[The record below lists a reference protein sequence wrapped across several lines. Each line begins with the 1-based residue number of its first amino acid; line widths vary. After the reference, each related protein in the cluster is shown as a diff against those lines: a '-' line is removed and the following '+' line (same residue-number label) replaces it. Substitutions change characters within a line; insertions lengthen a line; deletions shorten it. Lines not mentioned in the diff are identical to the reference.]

1 MASLSRKKKRR
12 SRYSKGELNRLIDDI
27 IHPLSDVNPE
37 LMILDALL
45 HGFVEQNPPET
56 AIKFIRYSL
65 PKIIAHAKHHG

>member
-1 MASLSRKKKRR
+1 M
-12 SRYSKGELNRLIDDI
+12 IDDI